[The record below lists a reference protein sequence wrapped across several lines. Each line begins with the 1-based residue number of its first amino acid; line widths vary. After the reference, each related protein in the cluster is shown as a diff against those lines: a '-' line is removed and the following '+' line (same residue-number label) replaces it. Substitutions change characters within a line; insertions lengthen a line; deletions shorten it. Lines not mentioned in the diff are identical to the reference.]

1 MDALRLLDTV
11 SAVGIRMPK
20 ALKRALAWFKAVL
33 KRVCLVLGLFG
44 AVYAGW
50 KAVLPQEGGLLS
62 LPWTITGVISA
73 ELIARGLGT
82 SITKLNWGVG
92 GRRKR

>member
-1 MDALRLLDTV
+1 
-11 SAVGIRMPK
+11 
-20 ALKRALAWFKAVL
+20 
-33 KRVCLVLGLFG
+33 
-44 AVYAGW
+44 
-50 KAVLPQEGGLLS
+50 VLPQEGGLLS

-92 GRRKR
+92 KRPKR

>member
-1 MDALRLLDTV
+1 VLRV
-11 SAVGIRMPK
+11 KKAMP
-20 ALKRALAWFKAVL
+20 RALSVAIARIKAVL
-33 KRVCLVLGLFG
+33 KRVCLVAGVFG
-44 AVYAGW
+44 ALYGGW

-62 LPWTITGVISA
+62 LPWTITGVVSA

-92 GRRKR
+92 RRPKR